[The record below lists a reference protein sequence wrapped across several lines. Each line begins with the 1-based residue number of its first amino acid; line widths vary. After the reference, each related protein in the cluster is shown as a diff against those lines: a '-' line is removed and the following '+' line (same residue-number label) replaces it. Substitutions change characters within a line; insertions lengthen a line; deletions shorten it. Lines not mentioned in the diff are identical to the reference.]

1 MNLLAKMFVGNTEL
15 PHLTIRDLR
24 NLRAWTALRQ
34 FALEHADPERVHRSS
49 ASLLCLSILCLVCLP
64 AMYVGAWGFPIFDLP
79 PFPGMARAG
88 SLGTLFFMA
97 FLGFTL
103 FNATEIN
110 EAQKQHAVSL
120 SHAALSLV
128 DARHGMT
135 RDSIGEN
142 DATGDD
148 FTSLAHHVSTID
160 SPILFLGFIPLTRNS
175 LKALQA
181 IATSNLF
188 AVAFVIRSGF
198 GDIDGA
204 ADKVDDIFGVNTT
217 MPAFMRGT

>member
-1 MNLLAKMFVGNTEL
+1 MGMSCSGSWRSEEKNRKLLPLF
-15 PHLTIRDLR
+15 
-24 NLRAWTALRQ
+24 
-34 FALEHADPERVHRSS
+34 
-49 ASLLCLSILCLVCLP
+49 
-64 AMYVGAWGFPIFDLP
+64 
-79 PFPGMARAG
+79 